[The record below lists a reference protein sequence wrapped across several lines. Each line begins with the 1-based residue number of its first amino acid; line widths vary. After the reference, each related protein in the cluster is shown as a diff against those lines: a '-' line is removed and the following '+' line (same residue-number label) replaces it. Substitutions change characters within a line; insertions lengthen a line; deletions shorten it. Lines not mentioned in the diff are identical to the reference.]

1 MNHKTIGI
9 IGGMGP
15 LATADLFRKIVL
27 NTDAPNDQEHLR
39 VLIDNNTAI
48 PDRTSALL
56 RGGENPVPQM
66 VKSARLLEQM
76 GAELLLIP
84 CNTAHCFHKAVQQS
98 VAVPVLHMIQV
109 TAKVLKDQGVDTVGL
124 LATDGT
130 VRCGLYE
137 RVCAEY
143 GITTL
148 CPEEAEQ
155 KAVMDL
161 IYNGVKA
168 GRADYDASTVQET
181 IKHLLQRGAKAIILG
196 CTELPLAVTMYGLKA
211 PFVDPTLE
219 LARAAIVAA
228 NGICVKEPSIA

>member
-1 MNHKTIGI
+1 
-9 IGGMGP
+9 MGP

-39 VLIDNNTAI
+39 VLIDNNTTI

-56 RGGENPVPQM
+56 NDGEDPVPQM
-66 VKSARLLEQM
+66 CKSARLLEQM

-98 VAVPVLHMIQV
+98 VGVPVLHMIQV
-109 TAKVLKDQGVDTVGL
+109 TAKVSKDQGIDTVGL

-130 VRCGLYE
+130 VQCGLYE
-137 RVCAEY
+137 QVCADY

-168 GRADYDASTVQET
+168 GRADYDASTVQDT
-181 IKHLLQRGAKAIILG
+181 INHLLQRGAKAIILG

>member
-1 MNHKTIGI
+1 
-9 IGGMGP
+9 MGP
-15 LATADLFRKIVL
+15 LATADLFRKIVV
-27 NTDAPNDQEHLR
+27 NTEAKNDREHLR

-48 PDRTSALL
+48 PDRTAALL
-56 RGGENPVPQM
+56 NGGENPVPQM
-66 VKSARLLEQM
+66 VKSAQLLEQM

-84 CNTAHCFHKAVQQS
+84 CNTAHCFYDAVQQS
-98 VAVPVLHMIQV
+98 VSVPILHMIRI
-109 TAKVLKDQGVDTVGL
+109 TANVLKDQGIDTVGL

-148 CPEEAEQ
+148 FPEETEQ

-181 IKHLLQRGAKAIILG
+181 INHLLQRGAKAIIPG

-211 PFVDPTLE
+211 PFVDPTWE
-219 LARAAIVAA
+219 LARAAIKSA